1 MDIALRKNLII
12 SYKITIYINNDNIY
26 IVIEA
31 KHLLIT
37 CYLFT
42 INILMP
48 T

>member
-31 KHLLIT
+31 KHLLY
-37 CYLFT
+37 YLLF
-42 INILMP
+42 INLQ
-48 T
+48 